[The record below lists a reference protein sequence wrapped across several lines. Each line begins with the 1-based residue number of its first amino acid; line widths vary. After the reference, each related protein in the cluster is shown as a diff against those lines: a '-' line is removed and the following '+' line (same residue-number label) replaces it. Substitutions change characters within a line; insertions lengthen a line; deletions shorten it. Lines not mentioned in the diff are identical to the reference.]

1 MSLGPVYFNN
11 CPKNMTENMTENLIM
26 AFRYE
31 DSAIAALPT
40 TILAEKRSAYQTHQ
54 EFSDV
59 QQPITSA
66 PPEVRQI
73 IERVLKI
80 EKDKLYMRAP
90 RHINDDILKI
100 IKEEIL

>member
-1 MSLGPVYFNN
+1 M
-11 CPKNMTENMTENLIM
+11 MENLIENPS
-26 AFRYE
+26 ATFRYGN
-31 DSAIAALPT
+31 SATPT
-40 TILAEKRSAYQTHQ
+40 ISTEILAEKRSSYHTHQ

-73 IERVLKI
+73 IERVLEI

-100 IKEEIL
+100 IKEAIV